1 MIQYLQHAPGRT
13 VVIDN
18 KEYLFFSGY
27 SYLGMSH
34 VPSFVQ
40 LAKEGI
46 DRWGLLH
53 PSARISNT
61 RIEVYG
67 EMERLLSALTTK
79 EETVLFSSG
88 YIAGRAVT
96 ELFADYPHVYIAPG
110 SHPAIQLRSIELNDD
125 WKTHIVEESVLYN
138 DVVLLVDSVYP
149 LSATINDFSFLHRL
163 PQSSHIT
170 CIIDDS
176 HAIGV
181 VGEKGEGV
189 TALLPRLPNVEYV
202 ICYSLSKAFHINGGA
217 VSCSKAIA
225 ERLRT
230 SPYYTASTA
239 LAPFLA
245 HAFIH
250 GQELYDEQRK
260 KLRNNIEAFQLL
272 LADVDIVQSDDR
284 LPVFILPKEY
294 NQSYFDPHLVVIS
307 SFPYPDPAGEVIN
320 RIVLSALH
328 TNEDLDQLARL
339 IKSIT

>member
-34 VPSFVQ
+34 VPDFVQ

-61 RIEVYG
+61 RIEVYD
-67 EMERLLSALTTK
+67 EMERLLSARTSK

-96 ELFADYPHVYIAPG
+96 ELFADHPHVYIAPG
-110 SHPAIQLRSIELNDD
+110 SHPAIQLRSIELNDN
-125 WKTHIVEESVLYN
+125 WQTQVIEQSVLYD

-149 LSATINDFSFLHRL
+149 LSASINDFSFLQQV

-181 VGEKGEGV
+181 TGEKGEGI
-189 TALLPRLPNVEYV
+189 TASLPRLPNVEYV
-202 ICYSLSKAFHINGGA
+202 ICYSLSKAFHLNGGA

-260 KLRNNIEAFQLL
+260 KLRNNIAALQLL
-272 LADVDIVQSDDR
+272 LQDVNVVQYDNR
-284 LPVFILPKEY
+284 LPVFILPKEW
-294 NQSYFDPHLVVIS
+294 NQSYFDPHQIVIS

-320 RIVLSALH
+320 RIVVSALH
-328 TNEDLDQLARL
+328 KNEDVNQLARL
-339 IKSIT
+339 IR